1 LGEKFGGNAPLFAA
15 ALNDTH
21 AGEIDVTLIG
31 AMGHGELL
39 PIFQAAL
46 GAKTKRLLTL
56 VAPAC
61 STCLEFTDGKV
72 MLSDMAA
79 CAEIIWERL
88 IDCVGQSV
96 LDSELKTARF
106 ISAVNWSKLP
116 YAGVIWSKLADRLA
130 ELAALLRSR
139 IAVDRVIIHPNDD
152 AACASAARTVYVP
165 GADENSLWRQAP
177 PPWVLFLRRQRPCC
191 KSFAIRHAVST
202 PVENRLALL
211 SKFSARTNPS
221 PKLGQAAT
229 SHLPAAVH
237 TARNILGTIVD
248 KQVRLRA
255 LICADTV
262 FVTKNLNTHYRLYL
276 QPHYAHS
283 RSKTKRSLLA

>member
-165 GADENSLWRQAP
+165 GADETP
-177 PPWVLFLRRQRPCC
+177 FGGKLRRLGFYFCAVKDHAAKVSLSVTPCQRPLKIDWLYCQNFPREPTHPLNWVRQPRVTYPLP
-191 KSFAIRHAVST
+191 SIQREIFWGQLWT
-202 PVENRLALL
+202 NRC
-211 SKFSARTNPS
+211 
-221 PKLGQAAT
+221 
-229 SHLPAAVH
+229 V
-237 TARNILGTIVD
+237 
-248 KQVRLRA
+248 
-255 LICADTV
+255 
-262 FVTKNLNTHYRLYL
+262 
-276 QPHYAHS
+276 
-283 RSKTKRSLLA
+283 